1 MVVYWVINAVF
12 IFIAL
17 LMFLYHRFIEPL
29 PLWCWC
35 LFFFLY
41 RMFTPKWLVHQSTK
55 DEMKLIRRWRKIE
68 HKSGLPMAEWEER
81 QRQKELDEKL
91 TAGTYTNAEK
101 EYLIYTAQLETEKK
115 DELRKK
121 HLPKNKRKPGI

>member
-1 MVVYWVINAVF
+1 MRFVLV
-12 IFIAL
+12 
-17 LMFLYHRFIEPL
+17 FLYNFFNRFIGL
-29 PLWCWC
+29 FLSRSSGLFGGIISFAIQTFLWKKAPEYEDALKHKVRQWKR
-35 LFFFLY
+35 L
-41 RMFTPKWLVHQSTK
+41 
-55 DEMKLIRRWRKIE
+55 E
-68 HKSGLPMAEWEER
+68 HESGLPMAEWEDR

-91 TAGTYTNAEK
+91 TAGTYTDAEK